1 MQRFL
6 INLLL
11 LLIILGVLFFF
22 SPLSKLLTSEPPATA
37 VEIVIEPAIV
47 PVDEPDTDE
56 ITPDA
61 AVSEPDQAAEVVA
74 DDAPEATDPPSE
86 P

>member
-6 INLLL
+6 TNLLL

-22 SPLSKLLTSEPPATA
+22 SPLSKLLTSEPPATE

-47 PVDEPDTDE
+47 PTVEEDTGE

-61 AVSEPDQAAEVVA
+61 AAPEPDEAAEVVA

>member
-22 SPLSKLLTSEPPATA
+22 SPLSKLLTSEPPATE
-37 VEIVIEPAIV
+37 VEIIIEPAIA
-47 PVDEPDTDE
+47 PADEEDTGA
-56 ITPDA
+56 TVPDA
-61 AVSEPDQAAEVVA
+61 AASEPDEAAEVIA
-74 DDAPEATDPPSE
+74 DDAPETTDPPSD